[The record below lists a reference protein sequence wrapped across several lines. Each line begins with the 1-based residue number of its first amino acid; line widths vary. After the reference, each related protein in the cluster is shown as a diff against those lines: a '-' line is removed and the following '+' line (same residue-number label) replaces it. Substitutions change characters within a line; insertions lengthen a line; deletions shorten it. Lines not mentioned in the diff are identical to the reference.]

1 VVIYNLYQ
9 LDYISNRSNTFRVHN
24 WVLLFAM
31 ASKPTHILIE
41 FNEAEPEEPVT
52 EQPKDTVSCMIEKIF
67 LVI

>member
-1 VVIYNLYQ
+1 
-9 LDYISNRSNTFRVHN
+9 
-24 WVLLFAM
+24 M